1 MAQIFN
7 GQRVRG
13 VRVLDEGATLF
24 NMMQVRGVRAADEGV
39 MFAGGLQAMGVDVL
53 DADRVIYNDQLVMG
67 VVVIADDRALYNGL
81 EILPAWA
88 LSGSLG
94 GNIPAPDVLPAGRMW
109 VGQYDANSV
118 TVTASGVNNVE
129 QMRFAAVP
137 VAGGAAIVS
146 APIAVDATYD
156 FARTTLTGLA
166 AGTEYDIE
174 IRSVAGNPSGD
185 QGWVKTRP
193 ATREAFKIGFAS
205 CFRVGNDYTIF
216 DTIIDQNAGMLAF
229 YNLGDRG
236 YADIATNNV
245 ALYHAAD
252 DNVMAMTRVSRL
264 HRTLPHLYMWDDH
277 DYGPNDSAA
286 NSVSRPAAVAWF
298 RNRVPMRPTLTGAT
312 DAPYYAHSPMPGVTV
327 AMLDT
332 RSERDFGSGLMI
344 SAAQEAWLI
353 AMIQALPDGEAL
365 VINSSVPWIA
375 SSGSDMWFSAS
386 AQRQRIADAVT
397 ANCPG
402 QVMIIGGDMH
412 ALAWDTGTNSVG
424 GIPVAHAAPLG
435 NAISTKGG
443 PYTVGPITTTESQY
457 GTLAFTP
464 VTGGWTV
471 RFEGWSV
478 DPAGVQTRRID
489 ATVTLS
495 TPVTEAPAFT
505 GTTAISG
512 ADTAGSVLTASP
524 GTFTGQPTP
533 TVAYQWRL
541 DGVDVSGQTAATYT
555 RPATV
560 GAVPSVV
567 VTLSNGIGSP
577 AVRTI
582 TAAATTSAAPAVG
595 YRQAV
600 LDTTPQ
606 FLLMT
611 PGTTTIPD
619 ETANG
624 RNATIV
630 GTQGTHVAT
639 GPFGLPV
646 FRGTTTSHA
655 TVAHDAAF
663 NGTSWTVAFFI
674 HPNDT
679 LVNQQGYFHRGSDQK
694 FSRVNSTTEES
705 RFSALNTEVIATT
718 LLPAA
723 WNFAAMTFDNDTG
736 TGTLYVANDTGDLTQ
751 RWTETV
757 ASSLH
762 STTDVVIFN
771 GRQVGTTVDRRG
783 VSAHAGMARWGRAL
797 TLAELTTIYNAART
811 NGA

>member
-1 MAQIFN
+1 MPDLIITPPTITAGSPTPTVAFTLTRGGANVLPEVVGDRIPSAAVGDYTATWTATN
-7 GQRVRG
+7 GIGSPAVITRT
-13 VRVLDEGATLF
+13 AT
-24 NMMQVRGVRAADEGV
+24 
-39 MFAGGLQAMGVDVL
+39 
-53 DADRVIYNDQLVMG
+53 
-67 VVVIADDRALYNGL
+67 VVA
-81 EILPAWA
+81 
-88 LSGSLG
+88 
-94 GNIPAPDVLPAGRMW
+94 DVLPAGRLW
-109 VGQYDANSV
+109 VGAYDANSV
-118 TVTASGVNNVE
+118 TVTASAVNNVD
-129 QMRFAAVP
+129 QVRIAAVP
-137 VAGGAAIVS
+137 ASGGTAIVS
-146 APIAVDATYD
+146 DPITVDATYD

-174 IRSVAGNPSGD
+174 MRSVAGNPSGD

-264 HRTLPHLYMWDDH
+264 HRTLPHIYMWDDH

-298 RNRVPMRPTLTGAT
+298 RNRVPVRPTLSGAS

-327 AMLDT
+327 AMLDA
-332 RSERDFGSGLMI
+332 RSERNFGSGLMI

-353 AMIQALPDGEAL
+353 ALIQALPDGEAL
-365 VINSSVPWIA
+365 IINSSVPWIA

-457 GTLAFTP
+457 GTLTFTP

-489 ATVTLS
+489 ATVSLS

-541 DGVDVSGQTAATYT
+541 MGSMSQGKPRRPTRARQPSAQCHPFASRCPTA
-555 RPATV
+555 
-560 GAVPSVV
+560 
-567 VTLSNGIGSP
+567 
-577 AVRTI
+577 
-582 TAAATTSAAPAVG
+582 
-595 YRQAV
+595 
-600 LDTTPQ
+600 
-606 FLLMT
+606 
-611 PGTTTIPD
+611 
-619 ETANG
+619 
-624 RNATIV
+624 
-630 GTQGTHVAT
+630 
-639 GPFGLPV
+639 
-646 FRGTTTSHA
+646 
-655 TVAHDAAF
+655 
-663 NGTSWTVAFFI
+663 
-674 HPNDT
+674 
-679 LVNQQGYFHRGSDQK
+679 
-694 FSRVNSTTEES
+694 
-705 RFSALNTEVIATT
+705 SALRQYGQSRR
-718 LLPAA
+718 LLPPPRLQQSVIVRQ
-723 WNFAAMTFDNDTG
+723 F
-736 TGTLYVANDTGDLTQ
+736 
-751 RWTETV
+751 WTRRL
-757 ASSLH
+757 SSC
-762 STTDVVIFN
+762 
-771 GRQVGTTVDRRG
+771 
-783 VSAHAGMARWGRAL
+783 
-797 TLAELTTIYNAART
+797 
-811 NGA
+811 